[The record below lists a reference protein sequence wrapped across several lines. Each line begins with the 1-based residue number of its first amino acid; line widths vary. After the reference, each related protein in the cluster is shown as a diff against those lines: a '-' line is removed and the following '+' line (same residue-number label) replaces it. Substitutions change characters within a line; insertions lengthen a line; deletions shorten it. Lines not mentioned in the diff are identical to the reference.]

1 MKVLVF
7 GATGMV
13 GQAVLGECLLD
24 PDINLVQTIGRSA
37 TGLKHPKLRE
47 IVRPD
52 LFDYT
57 EIETD
62 LRGFDDCFFYLG
74 ISSTGMSEAQYERI
88 TYGITMAASQTLA
101 RLNPSP
107 HTGSLF

>member
-24 PDINLVQTIGRSA
+24 PDINLVQTIGRSGHWTQTPQA
-37 TGLKHPKLRE
+37 RE

-62 LRGFDDCFFYLG
+62 LRGFDACFFCVG

-101 RLNPSP
+101 RLNPSR
-107 HTGSLF
+107 HTGSLC